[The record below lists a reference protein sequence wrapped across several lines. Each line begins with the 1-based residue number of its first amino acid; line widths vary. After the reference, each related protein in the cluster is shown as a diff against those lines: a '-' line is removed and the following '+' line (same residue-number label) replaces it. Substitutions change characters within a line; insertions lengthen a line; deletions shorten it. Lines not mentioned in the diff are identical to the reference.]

1 MYLNKKNFSFF
12 LLWLVL
18 TSSAPFIFY
27 LWPFHP
33 HKILIFTGLVIFIL
47 MITKIPKLSKFDVG
61 LLGVIFIQILYLT
74 FCLVYRNDSSY
85 INIVIQLVSLVITI
99 QFILDHIG
107 FSAFVKSYINII
119 LIMGI
124 GGVITFFVHYF
135 VGIHPIFSVYYTD
148 LKATHFLGLTSTNV
162 FIDGDFRFMRFAGFF
177 DEPGRYALFS
187 ILAII
192 LNKVYFNN
200 RRVELLLILVTI
212 FSFSFAGYV
221 NLIVYY
227 LFFMLKKSNLKYF
240 IVSLLI
246 VFAAVFYL
254 NTSNN
259 PSLKLVK
266 KYTIER
272 FALDDSGQLSNNNRT
287 EHEEYNKII
296 FQKYPLL
303 GSTKKENKV
312 RGSNL
317 YAIIAEHGVIGSFF
331 YYLFLVYMI
340 IISLKL
346 DRRIRF
352 ILIKIIMLILLNV
365 YHRPELGGLLMN
377 LIFVS
382 IILHYKYYLKQIN
395 NSLLDK
401 KRLQLN

>member
-1 MYLNKKNFSFF
+1 
-12 LLWLVL
+12 
-18 TSSAPFIFY
+18 
-27 LWPFHP
+27 
-33 HKILIFTGLVIFIL
+33 

-61 LLGVIFIQILYLT
+61 LLAIIFIQILYFT
-74 FCLVYRNDSSY
+74 FAIFYHSDFRY
-85 INIVIQLVSLVITI
+85 INLIIQLVALVITI

-124 GGVITFFVHYF
+124 GGVITFFVHFF
-135 VGIHPIFSVYYTD
+135 VGLEPIFSVYYTD
-148 LKATHFLGLTSTNV
+148 LKATHFLGLTSTSV
-162 FIDGDFRFMRFAGFF
+162 FMNGDFRFMRFAGFF

-187 ILAII
+187 IFAII

-287 EHEEYNKII
+287 ELEEHNKII

-303 GSTKKENKV
+303 GSEKTANNEV
-312 RGSNL
+312 WGSNL
-317 YAIIAEHGVIGSFF
+317 YAIVATHGLIGSFF
-331 YYLFLVYMI
+331 YYLFFVYMI

-346 DRRIRF
+346 DRRNRF

-377 LIFVS
+377 LVFTS
-382 IILHYKYYLKQIN
+382 IILYYKYYLKQTN
-395 NSLLDK
+395 NPLIDEK
-401 KRLQLN
+401 KLQLN